1 MPMHIIIWEQYKHP
15 NGLKQ
20 WVKTMV
26 NEVLKPSLAFKCL
39 IMKRTYKSHLKKL
52 LGSMPGNRFNKL
64 QSQCQVKEVNAR
76 SNSIR
81 KKPRKEDFLK
91 IQKRI
96 TKLALKLM
104 TIMI

>member
-1 MPMHIIIWEQYKHP
+1 
-15 NGLKQ
+15 
-20 WVKTMV
+20 
-26 NEVLKPSLAFKCL
+26 
-39 IMKRTYKSHLKKL
+39 
-52 LGSMPGNRFNKL
+52 MPGNRFNKL

-81 KKPRKEDFLK
+81 KKPRKENFLK
-91 IQKRI
+91 IQKRT